1 MATNEK
7 PVYTGIDKIDHF
19 NQRHLQNEERERAMR
34 MMLEEQ
40 AREAAELEE
49 VNQFSS
55 KEMTRRTQASIG
67 NPMESVP
74 KEDSKI
80 FKSTSVGSTKVG
92 FTSFGVAAL
101 LAAMATEQLGRTV
114 SRNPASKR
122 TGKVRPHDG
131 KVKRSTLTRE
141 DFPSRQAWRAHQR
154 EQKKAQDK
162 GQLYD
167 Y

>member
-19 NQRHLQNEERERAMR
+19 NQRHFEDAERERMVKI
-34 MMLEEQ
+34 MLEEQ
-40 AREAAELEE
+40 AREAAELEQQE
-49 VNQFSS
+49 VELERS
-55 KEMTRRTQASIG
+55 KKVILG
-67 NPMESVP
+67 
-74 KEDSKI
+74 
-80 FKSTSVGSTKVG
+80 GSPRG

-131 KVKRSTLTRE
+131 RVKRSTLTRE

-154 EQKKAQDK
+154 EQEKAQRQ

-167 Y
+167 